1 MKKLSKNLTPMTND
15 PVTPSDKSRR
25 IVYHYLL
32 EDHARRQPDKPLFL
46 MGDRVVTYT
55 EADRTANRIGRG
67 FQAMGVVK
75 GDRVLVMLPSSID
88 YALVWLGL
96 SKIGA
101 LMVPVNEAYK
111 AGMLRHQANNSGAK
125 LAVIW
130 NGHLKVWHELGD
142 ALTALQAVIV
152 HGEGQAG
159 GNPNWTYRPFD
170 ALLADDDSPLPPA
183 VEYSDPM
190 AIFYTSGT
198 TGPSKGVLY
207 SYAQAHATATPPA
220 KLCVPDDIFY
230 MTLPMF
236 HVGLSHMFG
245 IVIIAGA
252 TMAVR
257 GKFSV
262 SNFWSDIRHY
272 KATFSI
278 LLSTMPNFLLSLPPS
293 PTDRDHA
300 LRKLIIIPVPKDLEG
315 FKARFNV
322 PNVTTLF
329 NMTEVSCPI
338 SADGWNLVNN
348 QSCGRPRPGVQ
359 ARIVDENDEPVGPGK
374 TGELVLRADNPWEFN
389 LGYWQNPAATAE
401 AWRNQW
407 LHTGDGFQCDA
418 DGNFYFVD
426 RIKDCLRRRGENI
439 SSFEVEVEV
448 DAHPA
453 ILESAAVAVPS
464 DLSEDELKVV
474 AALKPGCTVEPA
486 DLLAFL
492 KDRLPAYMVPRYI
505 EIRADELPKTPTGK
519 VQKVLLRATGTEGAW
534 DREAKM

>member
-1 MKKLSKNLTPMTND
+1 MT
-15 PVTPSDKSRR
+15 VSAKARS
-25 IVYHYLL
+25 IVFHYLL
-32 EDHARRQPDKPLFL
+32 EDHAKRHPDKPLL
-46 MGDRVVTYT
+46 MMGDRVMTYT
-55 EADRTANRIGRG
+55 EVDRAANRIGRG
-67 FQAMGVVK
+67 FAALAVAK

-111 AGMLRHQANNSGAK
+111 AGMLQHQANNSGAK

-130 NGHLKVWHELGD
+130 SEHLKVWRELGD
-142 ALTALQAVIV
+142 GLTELKTVVIYES
-152 HGEGQAG
+152 GDSLSRTD
-159 GNPNWTYRPFD
+159 PWTYHPFD
-170 ALLADDDSPLPPA
+170 TLFANDDSPLPPA
-183 VEYSDPM
+183 VEYFDPM

-207 SYAQAHATATPPA
+207 SYAQAHATAAPPA
-220 KLCVPDDIFY
+220 KLCAPDDVFY

-262 SNFWSDIRHY
+262 SNFWSDVRHY

-278 LLSTMPNFLLSLPPS
+278 LLSTMPNFLLSQPPS
-293 PTDRDHA
+293 PADRDHT
-300 LRKLIIIPVPKDLEG
+300 LRKLIIIPLLKDLDA
-315 FKARFNV
+315 FKTRFGV
-322 PNVTTLF
+322 PNVTTFF

-348 QSCGRPRPGVQ
+348 QSAGRPRPGVT
-359 ARIVDENDEPVGPGK
+359 ARIVDENDEPLPPGK

-389 LGYWQNPAATAE
+389 LGYWRNPAATAE

-407 LHTGDGFQCDA
+407 LHTGDGFQYDA

-464 DLSEDELKVV
+464 EHSEDELKVV

-492 KDRLPAYMVPRYI
+492 KDRLPAYMVPRYL
-505 EIRADELPKTPTGK
+505 EIRTEELPKTPTGK
-519 VQKVLLRATGTEGAW
+519 VQKVLLRATGTAGAW
-534 DREAKM
+534 DRERPG

>member
-1 MKKLSKNLTPMTND
+1 
-15 PVTPSDKSRR
+15 
-25 IVYHYLL
+25 
-32 EDHARRQPDKPLFL
+32 
-46 MGDRVVTYT
+46 
-55 EADRTANRIGRG
+55 
-67 FQAMGVVK
+67 
-75 GDRVLVMLPSSID
+75 
-88 YALVWLGL
+88 
-96 SKIGA
+96 
-101 LMVPVNEAYK
+101 
-111 AGMLRHQANNSGAK
+111 
-125 LAVIW
+125 
-130 NGHLKVWHELGD
+130 
-142 ALTALQAVIV
+142 
-152 HGEGQAG
+152 
-159 GNPNWTYRPFD
+159 
-170 ALLADDDSPLPPA
+170 
-183 VEYSDPM
+183 M

-220 KLCVPDDIFY
+220 KLCAPDDIFY

-236 HVGLSHMFG
+236 HVGLAHMFG
-245 IVIIAGA
+245 IVIINGA

-262 SNFWSDIRHY
+262 SAFWSDIRHY

-293 PTDRDHA
+293 NADRDHG

-315 FKARFNV
+315 FKTRFNITH
-322 PNVTTLF
+322 VTTLF

-407 LHTGDGFQCDA
+407 LHTGDGFQYDA

-464 DLSEDELKVV
+464 EHSEDELKVV
-474 AALKPGCTVEPA
+474 ASLKPGCTVEPA
-486 DLLAFL
+486 ELHAFL
-492 KDRLPAYMVPRYI
+492 KTRLPAYMVPRYL
-505 EIRADELPKTPTGK
+505 EIRTDELPKTPTGK
-519 VQKVLLRATGTEGAW
+519 VQKVLLRATGTQGAW
-534 DREAKM
+534 DREAG